1 MGKNKLLY
9 TILQWRLDMRPVW
22 KGAISFGLVNIPV
35 DLITAESRNDLKFNM
50 IDSRDHNRIRYE
62 RVNEETGEEV
72 PWDQIVKA
80 YEFSDDNYVIVTDED
95 FDKADL
101 KATKTIDIE
110 TFINREELG
119 LIYLEKPYYIQTK
132 KGGEKA
138 YSLLRDALK
147 ETEKIAIARV
157 VIRTKSYL
165 GAIYPSED
173 MLILNLIRF
182 HQELKPAEDIKVP
195 GDIKVTKKEMD
206 LAIKLIEDM
215 SEKWQ
220 PELYK
225 DEYRLALM
233 ERIKAKAK
241 GKEIVEETDDD
252 EEESNV
258 IDIMDLLKKSVESKK
273 KNTPKKESKNKRKTS

>member
-1 MGKNKLLY
+1 
-9 TILQWRLDMRPVW
+9 MRPVW

-80 YEFSDDNYVIVTDED
+80 YEFSDDNYVVVTDED
-95 FDKADL
+95 FNKADL

-110 TFINREELG
+110 TFIKRDELE
-119 LIYLEKPYYIQTK
+119 LKYLEKPYYVQTK

-138 YSLLRDALK
+138 YALLRDSLEK
-147 ETEKIAIARV
+147 TGKIAIARV

-173 MLILNLIRF
+173 LLILNLIRF
-182 HQELKPAEDIKVP
+182 HQELKSAEDVKVP
-195 GDIKVTKKEMD
+195 VDVKVTKKEMD
-206 LAIKLIEDM
+206 LAVKLIEDM
-215 SEKWQ
+215 SEDWN
-220 PELYK
+220 PENYK

-241 GKEIVEETDDD
+241 GQDIKVED
-252 EEESNV
+252 EEEEASNV
-258 IDIMDLLKKSVESKK
+258 IDIMDLLKKSVESSSKK
-273 KNTPKKESKNKRKTS
+273 TSKRKTS